1 MSNPQRVGQSCL
13 SDLPRPLTMSPP
25 AAPELALRTA
35 DVLLVEDDDGDVL
48 LTTEAFERFA
58 RFARESSELACN
70 QS

>member
-1 MSNPQRVGQSCL
+1 
-13 SDLPRPLTMSPP
+13 MSPP